1 MADPQLNRRK
11 GVVLVGHG
19 GVPKDYPYELV
30 RKQKQLETQR
40 EASGGGPSPE
50 ELALDKKIRDWPR
63 TPETDPY
70 KAGLESLGAQLGPL
84 LKGTLFKLA
93 YNEFCSPS
101 LEGSIV
107 ELISL
112 GAREITVIPSMLTP
126 GGSHSEREVPQ
137 NIEILR
143 SKYPDIKLK
152 YAWPFDLS
160 RVSQMLADQLSRF

>member
-1 MADPQLNRRK
+1 MGDTQISRKK

-19 GVPKDYPYELV
+19 GVPRDYPYDLV
-30 RKQKQLETQR
+30 RKMKALERQR
-40 EASGGGPSPE
+40 EASGGGPSSE
-50 ELALDKKIRDWPR
+50 ELELDKKIRNWPR

-70 KAGLESLGAQLGPL
+70 KVGLESLGVQLEPL

-93 YNEFCSPS
+93 YNEFCSPT
-101 LEGSIV
+101 LESAV
-107 ELISL
+107 AELISW
-112 GAREITVIPSMLTP
+112 GAQEITVIPSMLTP

-137 NIEILR
+137 TIDTLR
-143 SKYPDIKLK
+143 SKYPDILLK

>member
-1 MADPQLNRRK
+1 
-11 GVVLVGHG
+11 
-19 GVPKDYPYELV
+19 
-30 RKQKQLETQR
+30 
-40 EASGGGPSPE
+40 
-50 ELALDKKIRDWPR
+50 
-63 TPETDPY
+63 
-70 KAGLESLGAQLGPL
+70 LGAQLQPL
-84 LKGTLFKLA
+84 LKGIMFKLA
-93 YNEFCSPS
+93 YNEFCSPT

-137 NIEILR
+137 NIEFLR
-143 SKYPDIKLK
+143 SKYPDITLK